1 MAVNCVE
8 NKSSQNNQRIW
19 QLLLNCFQTK
29 YPMDMEVIELSQK
42 HDSTKKQRDMA
53 MV

>member
-19 QLLLNCFQTK
+19 QLLNCFQTK

-42 HDSTKKQRDMA
+42 QDSTKKQRDMA